1 MQPDLSAVLGP
12 KLIGRM
18 TRAQQIARMRILGVV
33 SGGLSAVAAF
43 IIILSIILEGGRPDT
58 FPLMVAGLMCV
69 LVTIYQAINF
79 YLGRKIFRPPT
90 AEPTLEPATAPE
102 PMYHPTDVL
111 QMPPAKTSDFAVPT
125 VTEDTTRRLDPTER
139 GRK

>member
-1 MQPDLSAVLGP
+1 
-12 KLIGRM
+12 M

-33 SGGLSAVAAF
+33 SGGLTAVAAF

-58 FPLMVAGLMCV
+58 FRLMVAGLMCV
-69 LVTIYQAINF
+69 LVTVYQAINF

-90 AEPTLEPATAPE
+90 ANPTLEPAAAPSAE
-102 PMYHPTDVL
+102 SVYHPTDVL